1 MLITYHL
8 DHLSASIFFFPLV
21 FSNSFLLLC
30 LASFYC
36 VLEIVCE
43 TAQTATEANCFQGQ
57 LVLSSCC
64 AGTEWDWSLPFTQT
78 GLELRWMK
86 STLVSDVLTIVPVF
100 GFGTGSFLPTLW
112 YYGRRQCVFLFKA
125 PFMLLPS
132 PELRSFPEGKQVLCS
147 ELISFLVCPI
157 AF

>member
-86 STLVSDVLTIVPVF
+86 STSGLRCLDDSSCVWIWYRLLSPNIVVLWDVSVRSCLRLLSCFYPAQNL
-100 GFGTGSFLPTLW
+100 GASQKGSKSYVQSW
-112 YYGRRQCVFLFKA
+112 SLF
-125 PFMLLPS
+125 
-132 PELRSFPEGKQVLCS
+132 
-147 ELISFLVCPI
+147 
-157 AF
+157 